1 MRRWDDTDALAPLSL
16 LVETFKQLYA
26 RLRGGRSPSHPYS
39 PFPEYSVDD
48 WVLGLI
54 PVPVGP
60 VGSAFGGS
68 ICSPSDMSW
77 GEGGRGTQDRSGGG
91 Q

>member
-1 MRRWDDTDALAPLSL
+1 MIQTLSL
-16 LVETFKQLYA
+16 LSLFSWRHLNNCMQGSW
-26 RLRGGRSPSHPYS
+26 GGRSPSHPYS

-48 WVLGLI
+48 WVIGLI